1 MSTFR
6 VHLLSISFD
15 EDVQIQVNE
24 IQPSQKSFK
33 ETKFIF
39 DKDLAIWK
47 SIELLR
53 NWTIQEKSYNK
64 IFI

>member
-15 EDVQIQVNE
+15 EDVQIQANE
-24 IQPSQKSFK
+24 IQPSLKSFK

-39 DKDLAIWK
+39 NKDLAI
-47 SIELLR
+47 
-53 NWTIQEKSYNK
+53 
-64 IFI
+64 